1 MGQIKTAMKRH
12 PWIAIVLVLAGV
24 VVGYNQISSGTG
36 KKLDKRS
43 GARQAIPVSVAY
55 VIQKT
60 LPVQLRA
67 VGIVEAYS
75 TVSVRSQITGTLT
88 NVHFKEGQDVK
99 KGELLFTI
107 DPRPFEAALKQVE
120 ANLARDLAQLEN
132 AVQQAR
138 RYGELVKKQYVSQ
151 EQYDQIRTN
160 AGALE
165 AVVQADRAAVEN
177 AKVQLGYCYIYSPVT
192 GRTGSLLVNE
202 GNLVRVND
210 ATPLLVINQVSPIYV
225 NFTLPEQNLQEIKK
239 RMAGGKLGV
248 QAIIPRNEALDE
260 QGALGF
266 VDNAVDRTTGTIRLK
281 ATFANDARRLWPGA
295 FVNVL
300 VTLAMQPDAVVVP
313 SQAVQTG
320 QEGQHVFVVKSDQ
333 TVELRKVIVNR
344 TVNSEAVIDEGLKP
358 GETVVTDGQFQ
369 LAPGVKVEARK
380 EIAS

>member
-1 MGQIKTAMKRH
+1 
-12 PWIAIVLVLAGV
+12 
-24 VVGYNQISSGTG
+24 
-36 KKLDKRS
+36 
-43 GARQAIPVSVAY
+43 VAH

-75 TVSVRSQITGTLT
+75 TVSVRTQVTGTLT

-120 ANLARDLAQLEN
+120 ANLTRDLAQLEN

-177 AKVQLGYCYIYSPVT
+177 AKVQLGYCYLYSPVT

-248 QAIIPRNEALDE
+248 QAILPQNEALDE

>member
-1 MGQIKTAMKRH
+1 M
-12 PWIAIVLVLAGV
+12 LF
-24 VVGYNQISSGTG
+24 
-36 KKLDKRS
+36 RS
-43 GARQAIPVSVAY
+43 
-55 VIQKT
+55 
-60 LPVQLRA
+60 
-67 VGIVEAYS
+67 
-75 TVSVRSQITGTLT
+75 
-88 NVHFKEGQDVK
+88 
-99 KGELLFTI
+99 
-107 DPRPFEAALKQVE
+107 
-120 ANLARDLAQLEN
+120 
-132 AVQQAR
+132 
-138 RYGELVKKQYVSQ
+138 
-151 EQYDQIRTN
+151 YDQIRTN

-225 NFTLPEQNLQEIKK
+225 NFTLPEQNLPEIKK

>member
-1 MGQIKTAMKRH
+1 
-12 PWIAIVLVLAGV
+12 
-24 VVGYNQISSGTG
+24 
-36 KKLDKRS
+36 
-43 GARQAIPVSVAY
+43 
-55 VIQKT
+55 
-60 LPVQLRA
+60 
-67 VGIVEAYS
+67 
-75 TVSVRSQITGTLT
+75 
-88 NVHFKEGQDVK
+88 
-99 KGELLFTI
+99 
-107 DPRPFEAALKQVE
+107 KQVE

-165 AVVQADRAAVEN
+165 AVVQADKAAVEN
-177 AKVQLGYCYIYSPVT
+177 AKVQLGYCYIYSSVT

>member
-12 PWIAIVLVLAGV
+12 PWIAIGLVLAGV

-36 KKLDKRS
+36 KKLDRRS
-43 GARQAIPVSVAY
+43 GARQALPVSVAH
-55 VIQKT
+55 VIRKT

-67 VGIVEAYS
+67 VGTVEAYS

-120 ANLARDLAQLEN
+120 ANLGRDLAQLEN
-132 AVQQAR
+132 AIQQAR

-165 AVVQADRAAVEN
+165 AVVQADKAAVEN
-177 AKVQLGYCYIYSPVT
+177 AKVQLGYCYIYSSVT
-192 GRTGSLLVNE
+192 GRTGSLLVSE

-225 NFTLPEQNLQEIKK
+225 NFTLPEQNLPEIKK

-248 QAIIPRNEALDE
+248 QAILPRNEALDE

-313 SQAVQTG
+313 SQAVQMG

-344 TVNSEAVIDEGLKP
+344 TVDSEAVIDEGLKP